1 MAKKKKNK
9 KASANRREKSQQKK
23 QRKRK
28 LKLTRPG
35 PKPDIQF
42 IDRPAF
48 ADMEAP
54 EDFRPI
60 SMSQAIVEYGKPLA
74 SLTENNDEVDFNEIL
89 QMSSAFWNYSISF
102 KDGREDEKLKSK
114 IIGLLQSRFGMHTEQ
129 ASDFLMEMVERKNYL
144 FPEEIQPKFSTMMF
158 IRKEIQHLI
167 TEFNYNKLK
176 YSDEPIEPDEEDKEL
191 IKMISDIDRY
201 LYDGVDYGVWED
213 DFFSMEEKCV
223 DRYEKWLDDKG
234 LAEYDEKFSFCVE
247 TFLNF
252 VYGYMHDDIV
262 ILRSVLPKYFQEFFS
277 DYALRKAIVE
287 PHEYVNWP
295 PGLKLLYRF
304 LHEKGYVEDPEP
316 ITQLLDEIEPYFIE
330 ILRKRY
336 S

>member
-1 MAKKKKNK
+1 MGKKKKNK
-9 KASANRREKSQQKK
+9 KARAKRREKSQQKK
-23 QRKRK
+23 HKVKPRS
-28 LKLTRPG
+28 PE
-35 PKPDIQF
+35 PKPKVQF
-42 IDRPAF
+42 IDRPAL
-48 ADMEAP
+48 AEMEAP
-54 EDFRPI
+54 EGFRPI
-60 SMSQAIVEYGKPLA
+60 SMSQAIVEYGKPLG
-74 SLTENNDEVDFNEIL
+74 SLTETNDEIDFNEIL
-89 QMSSAFWNYSISF
+89 QMSSTFWNYSISLE
-102 KDGREDEKLKSK
+102 DGDEDENLKGE
-114 IIGLLQSRFGMHTEQ
+114 IFGLLESRFGMDTEQ
-129 ASDFLMEMVERKNYL
+129 ASNFLEEMVERKNKL
-144 FPEEIQPKFSTMMF
+144 FPEEIQPRFSTIMF
-158 IRKEIQHLI
+158 MKKEIQHLI
-167 TEFNYNKLK
+167 TEFDYNKLQLE
-176 YSDEPIEPDEEDKEL
+176 YSDEVIEPDEEDKEL
-191 IKMISDIDRY
+191 IKMIRDIDRY

-262 ILRSVLPKYFQEFFS
+262 MLRSVLPRYFQEFFS

-295 PGLKLLYRF
+295 PALKLFYRF
-304 LHEKGYVEDPEP
+304 LHEKGYVEDSQP
-316 ITQLLDEIEPYFIE
+316 ITQLLDEIEPYFLE